1 MQLNQVR
8 ERFEQIELCI
18 DDAALACRSSGY
30 APQEVKEYVGELDR
44 RSDQLKHA
52 MQQAQDPATIREYLD
67 SLDQVGERV
76 MEACRN
82 ARHVDP
88 QLRTAIQEARLE
100 IAALKRA
107 LH

>member
-1 MQLNQVR
+1 MHLNQVR

-30 APQEVKEYVGELDR
+30 APQELKEYVGELDR
-44 RSDQLKHA
+44 RSDQLKRV
-52 MQQAQDPATIREYLD
+52 MQQAQDASGLLECLE
-67 SLDQVGERV
+67 SLEQVGERV

-88 QLRTAIQEARLE
+88 QLRSAIQEAHLE
-100 IAALKRA
+100 ITALKRA